1 MAKEGGYTI
10 NNLYQGGY
18 SSLSPSYGDVFT
30 GYQVAAGS
38 LGITTDPRSA
48 NILKEAS
55 SKLAGGAKQIELALV
70 SPEIFDSIP
79 KQQLKEVNRLG
90 KLTGVDMSVHGPV
103 MDSAGFNQQGFSEV
117 NRESAERRMI
127 DVVERSHEVDPS
139 GNINV
144 TFHSAE
150 GIPGTEFETFQGERK
165 ARKMI
170 AVNRETGQMI
180 PLEKETRYYPQQE
193 RVKLEYKERIEKDL
207 ISKREVA
214 QNKEK
219 YMEEIPIEK
228 GEILTPEKNLKI
240 ANDSQWDNQISPL
253 FFNKERADEILQQN
267 QAQIAHVLKGHQEG
281 TISDEDINRIPV
293 YKQAYSHYKAAHN
306 YLDEVHKG
314 VNTIFSKAYKYGTPD
329 QKKELAKVSEVFKK
343 DLETP
348 GDPVM
353 AESQAMQGL
362 INNLQRSD
370 LVPEIIIPIEEFAA
384 EKSSQSFG
392 NTAFESYKK
401 FGTKAPIISI
411 ENPPAGFSLSTGEDL
426 RNLIVKSREQ
436 FVKKAVETEKLSE
449 SEAKVQAEKLIGATW
464 DVGHINMI
472 RKHGATE
479 KDIIKETEKIAPFV
493 KHIHLSDNF
502 GFEHTELPMGMGNV
516 PLKEMMEK
524 LPQKDIKKIIEA
536 GQWWQH
542 MQTNPVKE
550 SMEGLGSPMYSTGEG
565 PLWNQ
570 SPAFQEGYF
579 SGYGMMLP
587 PQNYQMWGSGFSMA
601 SLPTELGG
609 QMPGKGGGMSGT
621 PME

>member
-1 MAKEGGYTI
+1 MVKEGDYVI

-18 SSLSPSYGDVFT
+18 SSLSPSYGDMFT
-30 GYQVAAGS
+30 GYHVKAGS
-38 LGITTDPRSA
+38 LGITTDPRTA
-48 NILKEAS
+48 NILKDAS
-55 SKLAGGAKQIELALV
+55 IKLSGGAKQIELALV
-70 SPEIFDSIP
+70 SPEIFDAIP
-79 KQQLKEVNRLG
+79 KQQLKEVHRLG

-103 MDSAGFNQQGFSEV
+103 MDSAGMSQQGFSEAS
-117 NRESAERRMI
+117 REAAERRMI

-150 GIPGTEFETFQGERK
+150 GIPGTEWETFGDKRK
-165 ARKMI
+165 AKKMI
-170 AVNRETGQMI
+170 AVNRETGKMM
-180 PLEKETRYYPQQE
+180 PLEVETKYYPDME
-193 RVKLEYKERIEKDL
+193 EIKPEYFERIEKGL
-207 ISKREVA
+207 ISREELIK
-214 QNKEK
+214 NREK
-219 YMEEIPIEK
+219 YVKTIPLKEGKIYSAEE
-228 GEILTPEKNLKI
+228 NLKI
-240 ANDSQWDNQISPL
+240 ANDTEWDNAISQV
-253 FFNKERADEILQQN
+253 FFNKERADEILRQN
-267 QAQIAHVLKGHQEG
+267 QVQIEHVLDGLQKN
-281 TISDEDINRIPV
+281 TIRPEEINKVPE
-293 YKQAYSHYKAAHN
+293 YKQAMSHHQAAAN
-306 YLDEVHKG
+306 YLQDVHTTA
-314 VNTIFSKAYKYGTPD
+314 NALFSRAYKYGNEEDRKILEGISATY
-329 QKKELAKVSEVFKK
+329 KKELEEQK
-343 DLETP
+343 DVLGESIAMENLLNSLRRKITP
-348 GDPVM
+348 QMNV
-353 AESQAMQGL
+353 L
-362 INNLQRSD
+362 
-370 LVPEIIIPIEEFAA
+370 IEEFAA

-401 FGTKAPIISI
+401 FGAKAPIISI
-411 ENPPAGFSLSTGEDL
+411 ENPPAGFTLSTGEDL

-436 FVKKAVETEKLSE
+436 FVKKAVETGKLSE

-472 RKHGATE
+472 RKQGATE

-516 PLKEMMEK
+516 PIKEMLEK
-524 LPQKDIKKIIEA
+524 LPKKDVKKIIEA

-542 MQTNPVKE
+542 FQINPMKE
-550 SMEGLGSPMYSTGEG
+550 TLEGLGSPMYSTGAG

-609 QMPGKGGGMSGT
+609 QMPSRGGGMSGT